1 MSSNEEYLD
10 SLLKSVTAK
19 EQAGNGDFSNELSKG
34 TEENSS
40 VQGNLSSDA
49 LEQIL
54 ASEESLEAGMQEDTE
69 MAFSDPGALF
79 FSEEDEEENFDDSF
93 FAIEDIPEEDEED
106 IAVNA
111 MEEDIFAAGDSAE
124 EDVIAAVDSMEE
136 DVTAMTD
143 GMEEDVIA
151 AADSMEE
158 DVTAM
163 IGGMEEDVIAA
174 ADSMEEDVTAMTD
187 GMEEDVIAA
196 ADNMEE
202 DAIAMTDGMEED
214 VIAAAD
220 NMEEDIFAMAD
231 GMEEDV
237 IAAADNMEEDFIGM
251 ADSVEE
257 MPDNSALEDEGF
269 KEINDLLASSGD
281 GDDDMFAMLE
291 GVGNEEEG
299 AGIDIGFFDEEENNE
314 EPVEESKKERKKK
327 EKERKKREREEK
339 RNKRKKKQNEETEEG
354 TEAEAN
360 MEAEEDAEELVS
372 VGEAEKKPG
381 IFRRFVDFL
390 MEEDDE
396 EEEGGK
402 VRIPIGEDD
411 DLFVGEEA
419 GENEAILQEL
429 SKEDEE
435 KKSGKADKKKKKKDK
450 KGKKGKNAEDNQEA
464 DEDDVEEESVK
475 EKKKAKKEKKKKKE
489 KPVEE
494 IVPEKPEKK
503 LSVKKIEVT
512 AVFCLTILAAILL
525 AVHLLPPTIEKNKAR
540 DAYYAKDYEKV
551 VEGFYNEE
559 LSDSDSIMYNRAYT
573 ILRLQRKIDGYN
585 NYMRMGKETEALNQ
599 LIEGVIRYKE
609 IYADAEQYNVTAEVD
624 ELYQMITDALENKY
638 GISTTVAEG
647 IYTMEDKLAYTLKLE
662 SIINGTEYVEPVY
675 DDAEETE
682 TAEE

>member
-1 MSSNEEYLD
+1 MLCVRKFFYYDSIREICKIHRKAGTQFMSSNEEYLD

-151 AADSMEE
+151 AAD
-158 DVTAM
+158 
-163 IGGMEEDVIAA
+163 
-174 ADSMEEDVTAMTD
+174 
-187 GMEEDVIAA
+187 
-196 ADNMEE
+196 
-202 DAIAMTDGMEED
+202 
-214 VIAAAD
+214 
-220 NMEEDIFAMAD
+220 
-231 GMEEDV
+231 
-237 IAAADNMEEDFIGM
+237 NMEEDFIGM

-314 EPVEESKKERKKK
+314 EPIEESKKERKKK

-450 KGKKGKNAEDNQEA
+450 KGKKGKNAEDNPEA